1 MLLLRFIIVITL
13 ITLFS
18 DVTHNYAQAS
28 SDLNKRISHL
38 YEKVYA
44 DPSNVSLNLE
54 LVRSQIQIR
63 DFKGASGT
71 LERLLIIAPENTSA
85 QLLAAPVSYTHL
97 TLPTI
102 YSV

>member
-1 MLLLRFIIVITL
+1 MLLRFIIVITL

-71 LERLLIIAPENTSA
+71 LDSVDTDDDGDGKAFRHIINRG
-85 QLLAAPVSYTHL
+85 
-97 TLPTI
+97 
-102 YSV
+102 